1 MFASS
6 THLVQVHQ
14 LPVRHVTTMVLCP
27 ATTAH
32 DHVFSAD
39 REPRLISRRPRGGSL
54 VSGHCGAAVLLWL
67 TAIVMLSLYRLSLL
81 YGVMYGV
88 PYRRRV
94 IALPLDSHKSH
105 SSAFACRMVKG
116 IVDPNGSVQEESSSL
131 FTFTRLNLIVSGA
144 ARVVPRTHEEG

>member
-1 MFASS
+1 
-6 THLVQVHQ
+6 
-14 LPVRHVTTMVLCP
+14 MVLCP

-67 TAIVMLSLYRLSLL
+67 TANRNAFV
-81 YGVMYGV
+81 V
-88 PYRRRV
+88 PFVVVRRNVRCAVRRRV

-131 FTFTRLNLIVSGA
+131 LRYRLNLIVSGA